1 MLINLDDS
9 RTQWPL
15 PILIRRALWSCIL
28 QPLVRFLPK
37 QLSFLRIAALRMM
50 GARVGPR
57 CLILPGVRILMP
69 WNLELSDHV
78 ALGEGVNVYN
88 YAPVR
93 IGRMTVVSQ
102 FCFICTGSHDYL
114 SSDMRL
120 TWAPI
125 VIGEQCWIAA
135 QVFLAPGVQ
144 VANGVVIG
152 ARSVVT
158 KSIREVWSVHAGNP
172 CIRIKKR
179 VMATESCSSFVNESI
194 LK

>member
-1 MLINLDDS
+1 MLINLDES
-9 RTQWPL
+9 RTHWPL

-78 ALGEGVNVYN
+78 VLGEGVNIYN

-120 TWAPI
+120 IWAPI

-144 VANGVVIG
+144 ISNGVVIG

-158 KSIREVWSVHAGNP
+158 KSIRETWSVHVGNP
-172 CIRIKKR
+172 CVRTKKR
-179 VMATESCSSFVNESI
+179 VMTAEFNSNVSKDCI
-194 LK
+194 RK